1 MTQKHYTD
9 GQRNTGK
16 VIRSKKYLGNCKF
29 IFHWS
34 QSCILTFHSNRK
46 CAIVLSIFAKVFML
60 IYIIYV
66 FFLEIMNS
74 VAMDIKL
81 QGLPQRMILFHQ
93 NLEISQGKFSCGS
106 LENIF

>member
-1 MTQKHYTD
+1 M
-9 GQRNTGK
+9 
-16 VIRSKKYLGNCKF
+16 F
-29 IFHWS
+29 I
-34 QSCILTFHSNRK
+34 
-46 CAIVLSIFAKVFML
+46 
-60 IYIIYV
+60 
-66 FFLEIMNS
+66 FLEIMNS